1 MVTNAYRE
9 EQKAR
14 QYLDEKIRF
23 VLKGNQFDYAYLLRQ
38 TLLGFSVS
46 RRMVESF
53 INDFYIET
61 NEIILL
67 DGFLQKAKEV
77 KK

>member
-1 MVTNAYRE
+1 LVTNAYRE